1 MNRKELAYFSIL
13 HGVWFILLLEYVVL
27 HLDLALPLMV
37 VWGIVALLF
46 DVKVFLKYAIT
57 VTYE

>member
-13 HGVWFILLLEYVVL
+13 HGTWIVLLLEHIVL
-27 HLDLALPLMV
+27 HLDLALPLLV
-37 VWGIVALLF
+37 VWGIISLLF
-46 DVKVFLKYAIT
+46 DVKVFLKYAIV